1 MMMQQFGW
9 LTGCHSLPKSCENNS
24 KQREPKS
31 WPNVFVLAGRKAE
44 KARTPLVFFNFFIT
58 SHRFSILTSSPW
70 PSTAASTAAVRDE
83 RGGKVVVKCRKKLV
97 MMRDSEEG
105 AAPQPLPQLV
115 RVGSFFQHGTKKP
128 CSLLLKIGSHAPSSL
143 FDVYRMNKQG
153 VGD

>member
-70 PSTAASTAAVRDE
+70 PSTAAVRDE
-83 RGGKVVVKCRKKLV
+83 RGGKSSNDNSKVQEKAGDDEGLGGGCSSATFAAACSRGQLLPARHKKTLFAASQNRISRSLVV
-97 MMRDSEEG
+97 
-105 AAPQPLPQLV
+105 
-115 RVGSFFQHGTKKP
+115 
-128 CSLLLKIGSHAPSSL
+128 I
-143 FDVYRMNKQG
+143 
-153 VGD
+153 